1 VTDFR
6 VVSVNKYQND
16 YCFLQRCNQEM
27 SQLVNSLELLKSLS
41 DATTALVQK
50 LAKSVVS
57 VNARMSRG
65 TGVVLDKEGYIVT
78 CNHVLKGCN
87 TVRVGQGEK
96 TFEAHIVGTD
106 AYHDIALLKTE
117 DGNFE
122 PVEAGNSDKLNT
134 GQFVLALAN
143 PFNRKQP
150 TATTG
155 IVTNPD
161 SSIRG
166 FRGTVMENVIA
177 TDAKL
182 NPGFSGGPLV
192 DAEGKLIGIN
202 TAYVWSRGI
211 AIPSNK
217 VKTITDRLLTG
228 GKVKKAYLGLIVNT
242 VAIPTEIQDE
252 TGIEQETGVMV
263 FQVEPGAPAK
273 RAGLTMGDVIVG
285 FNGKPVTDFYDL
297 PRLLNEDIAGKKT
310 TLTIIREEE
319 LQELTITPVAKEG
332 EDNE

>member
-1 VTDFR
+1 
-6 VVSVNKYQND
+6 
-16 YCFLQRCNQEM
+16 M

-41 DATTALVQK
+41 DATTTLVQK

-65 TGVVLDKEGYIVT
+65 TGVVLDKQGYIVT
-78 CNHVLKGCN
+78 CNHVLQGCN
-87 TVRVGQGEK
+87 SVRVGQGEK
-96 TFEAHIVGTD
+96 TFDALVVGTD
-106 AYHDIALLKTE
+106 AYNDIALLKTE
-117 DGNFE
+117 QGNFE
-122 PVEAGNSDKLNT
+122 PVELGNSDNLNT
-134 GQFVLALAN
+134 GQFALALAN

-155 IVTNPD
+155 IITNPD

-166 FRGTVMENVIA
+166 FRGTAMENVIA

-211 AIPSNK
+211 AIPVNK

-228 GKVKKAYLGLIVNT
+228 GKIRKAYLGLVANT
-242 VAIPTEIQDE
+242 VMIPPEIQAE
-252 TGIEQETGVMV
+252 AGIDQETGVMV

-273 RAGLTMGDVIVG
+273 KAGLTMGDVIVA
-285 FNGKPVTDFYDL
+285 FNGKPVADFYDL
-297 PRLLNEDIAGKKT
+297 PRLLSEDVAGKKT
-310 TLTIIREEE
+310 TLTIIREEK
-319 LQELTITPVAKEG
+319 LLELTITPTAREG
-332 EDNE
+332 ENDE

>member
-1 VTDFR
+1 
-6 VVSVNKYQND
+6 
-16 YCFLQRCNQEM
+16 M

-50 LAKSVVS
+50 LSKSVVS

-65 TGVVLDKEGYIVT
+65 TGVVLDKQGYIVT
-78 CNHVLKGCN
+78 CNHVLQGCN

-96 TFEAHIVGTD
+96 TFDAHVIGVD
-106 AYHDIALLKTE
+106 AYNDVALLKAE
-117 DGNFE
+117 EANFE
-122 PVEAGNSDKLNT
+122 PIELGNSDTLNT

-166 FRGTVMENVIA
+166 FRGTAMENVIA

-192 DAEGKLIGIN
+192 DAAGKLIGIN
-202 TAYVWSRGI
+202 TAYVWQRGI
-211 AIPSNK
+211 AIPINK
-217 VKTITDRLLTG
+217 VKNVTDRLLTG
-228 GKVKKAYLGLIVNT
+228 GKIKKAYLGLIANT
-242 VAIPTEIQDE
+242 VAIPQEIQAE
-252 TGIEQETGVMV
+252 AGIEQETGVMV
-263 FQVEPGAPAK
+263 FQVEQGAPARK
-273 RAGLTMGDVIVG
+273 AGLTMGDVIVA

-297 PRLLNEDIAGKKT
+297 PRLLTEDVAGKKT
-310 TLTIIREEE
+310 QLTVIRGEK
-319 LQELTITPVAKEG
+319 LQELTITPTEREG
-332 EDNE
+332 ENDE